1 MAATARPTL
10 GQVAELAGV
19 SVASVSRVLNGLPA
33 SADMAERVRTA
44 VDELGYVPDA
54 MARSLK
60 VGRTEQLALVV
71 ADVGNPA
78 YIAMMHAVAATVR
91 ASGYRLVLSTDQ
103 SDPDEELRILQGL
116 SHGYADGLILSPL
129 RVTDALLTELDRL
142 RLPTVVIGTVPE
154 SLKVDNVRADSARG
168 VGMAVT
174 HLIETGRHR
183 IGFVNGP
190 VDTVPGRARQRGFER
205 AARRHTLPREDSPQV
220 AAADFTFAA
229 GRVAARELLRQ
240 HRPDAVVCANDLLAV
255 GVIHELDSM
264 GLRVPGDVAVVGM
277 DDTDL
282 AEMVFPGLT
291 SVNLGSADRGTIA
304 ATLLLERIKDPSRAP
319 RRVKVAPHLTV
330 RGSTA
335 APLRA
340 VGDPA
345 GAPVERGGA

>member
-1 MAATARPTL
+1 MTRPTL

-33 SADMAERVRTA
+33 SAEMAERVRTA

-71 ADVGNPA
+71 ADVGNPV
-78 YIAMMHAVAATVR
+78 YVAMMHAVAETVR

-116 SHGYADGLILSPL
+116 SHGYADGLIISPL
-129 RVTDALLTELDRL
+129 RVTDALLTALGRL
-142 RLPTVVIGTVPE
+142 RLPTVVIGSVPKHLE
-154 SLKVDNVRADSARG
+154 VDNVRADSARG
-168 VGMAVT
+168 IGMAVA
-174 HLIETGRHR
+174 HLIDTGRRR

-190 VDTVPGRARQRGFER
+190 QDTVPGRARQRGFDR
-205 AARRHTLPREDSPQV
+205 AARRYALATEQCPQI
-220 AAADFTFAA
+220 AADDFTFAA
-229 GRVAARELLRQ
+229 GRLAARAVLHE
-240 HRPDAVVCANDLLAV
+240 HRPEALVCANDLLAV

-264 GLRVPGDVAVVGM
+264 GLRVPDDVAVVGM

-291 SVNLGSADRGTIA
+291 SVSLGSADRGTIA
-304 ATLLLERIKDPSRAP
+304 ATMLLERIKDPGRAP
-319 RRVKVAPHLTV
+319 RRIKVAPHLV
-330 RGSTA
+330 IRGSTA

-340 VGDPA
+340 VA
-345 GAPVERGGA
+345 GTGAAQRSPR